1 MSTAT
6 SPPLQYHAPLSTEEL
21 RQCGISDP
29 WTYGIRY
36 RTTFGELDAQD
47 HISNVTYLRWFET
60 FRVQYLRD
68 YGWPA
73 YATTEGTPMVL
84 RRVEVDYLSPM
95 NLSEDFIVTGR
106 TARLGNSSCTMNYAV
121 WADGLRATGSAVLVF
136 LDHDG
141 GKIPLPSELRSAM
154 IVKDGS
160 DV

>member
-1 MSTAT
+1 M
-6 SPPLQYHAPLSTEEL
+6 PPVTPTVQYHMPLSLDVL
-21 RQCGISDP
+21 REHGISDP

-36 RTTFGELDAQD
+36 RTTFGELDAQG

-68 YGWPA
+68 YGWPV
-73 YATTEGTPMVL
+73 YATKDGTPMVL
-84 RRVEVDYLSPM
+84 RRVEVDFLKEI

-106 TARLGNSSCTMNYAV
+106 TTSLGNSSCVMTYAI

-141 GKIPLPSELRSAM
+141 RKIPLPSDLRATM
-154 IVKDGS
+154 ISRDGP
-160 DV
+160 DC